1 MTKRFVQPGN
11 VLDHTPAAAVNSGAV
26 LVIGARIAVALAD
39 IAADATGS
47 VQVTGVFEL
56 PKKAADTVA
65 QGALVYW
72 DATNQQITTTAS
84 GNTLAGFAAHAAAA
98 TTTAVDVKINA

>member
-72 DATNQQITTTAS
+72 DATNSQITTTAS